1 MQETQV
7 WSLDQEDP
15 LEKGNATHST
25 IFAWEI
31 PSTEEPG
38 GLHPKDGEEL
48 GMTEHM
54 FQPPY
59 PFYHWVNPEHF
70 PDSVQHSSY
79 MLYKEIW

>member
-1 MQETQV
+1 MFHPGGIPGGSVVKNPSANAGNTGLIPGSGISPGE
-7 WSLDQEDP
+7 
-15 LEKGNATHST
+15 GNATHSN

-48 GMTEHM
+48 GTTEHM

-59 PFYHWVNPEHF
+59 PFYH
-70 PDSVQHSSY
+70 
-79 MLYKEIW
+79 